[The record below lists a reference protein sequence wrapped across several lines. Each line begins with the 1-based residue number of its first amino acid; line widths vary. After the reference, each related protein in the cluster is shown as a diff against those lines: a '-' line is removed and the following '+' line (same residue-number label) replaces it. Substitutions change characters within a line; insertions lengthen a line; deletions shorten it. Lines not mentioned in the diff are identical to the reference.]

1 MACFSHWLQANS
13 SFALGEIWILWW
25 RNIWHTHRKS
35 ISAMGTHT
43 YTIYSFCTLAPIQAR
58 HLEASEHDPH
68 RGKRRAPQQWPPA
81 GQDRTWD
88 VEAWL
93 VVRIF
98 HEVKTLYIN
107 YYWYYYCHKVK
118 TLPGVLSLQV
128 SPALSPVGVETPDE
142 LPRPHRG
149 TRAE

>member
-1 MACFSHWLQANS
+1 
-13 SFALGEIWILWW
+13 
-25 RNIWHTHRKS
+25 
-35 ISAMGTHT
+35 MGTHT

-68 RGKRRAPQQWPPA
+68 RDKRRAPQQWPPA

-98 HEVKTLYIN
+98 HKVKTLYN
-107 YYWYYYCHKVK
+107 VYKLLLLLL
-118 TLPGVLSLQV
+118 LPQGEDL
-128 SPALSPVGVETPDE
+128 ARSPVSASLASTLSSRCGDS
-142 LPRPHRG
+142 G
-149 TRAE
+149 

>member
-1 MACFSHWLQANS
+1 
-13 SFALGEIWILWW
+13 
-25 RNIWHTHRKS
+25 
-35 ISAMGTHT
+35 MGTHT

-58 HLEASEHDPH
+58 RLEASEHDPH
-68 RGKRRAPQQWPPA
+68 RGKRQAPQRWPPA

-107 YYWYYYCHKVK
+107 YYCYYNCHKVK

-128 SPALSPVGVETPDE
+128 LPALSPVGVETLDE
-142 LPRPHRG
+142 LHRPHRG